1 MRFMGI
7 NCFLFTYDH
16 YHTQSLT
23 IFQIYYNLP
32 YTGTRPDLLFK
43 PEFMS
48 DEEFQD
54 LVQLEGAG
62 STGSQ

>member
-1 MRFMGI
+1 MCS
-7 NCFLFTYDH
+7 NNNNN
-16 YHTQSLT
+16 
-23 IFQIYYNLP
+23 YNNHCL